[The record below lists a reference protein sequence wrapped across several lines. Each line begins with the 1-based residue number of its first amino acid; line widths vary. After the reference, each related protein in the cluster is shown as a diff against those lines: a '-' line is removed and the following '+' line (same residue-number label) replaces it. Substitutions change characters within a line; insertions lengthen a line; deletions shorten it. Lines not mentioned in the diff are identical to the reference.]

1 MSCKLDRWTRSN
13 LPAIH
18 LENKWIWCYVNKTEA
33 NLASASALAARCVR
47 VIHAQ
52 CVLQFALLSRTLLRS
67 SSNNEPSDPP
77 YRIIFRLCI
86 VSIRFIFNDKQQWFV
101 GMERFEASHG
111 VRDAV
116 TCWLHNGAT
125 QSARTRT
132 ERDTRAWDCAKLEV
146 VHDWKQSRNGNDP
159 YAGSPTNT
167 LLRLLLPLN
176 DPVWASFRYKPNDPK
191 AARKTKPKI
200 SLKHS
205 IGSSDGRCVQRTGT

>member
-1 MSCKLDRWTRSN
+1 M
-13 LPAIH
+13 
-18 LENKWIWCYVNKTEA
+18 
-33 NLASASALAARCVR
+33 AARCVR

-77 YRIIFRLCI
+77 YRIII
-86 VSIRFIFNDKQQWFV
+86 VCLYVYIYVRFIFNDKQQWFV
-101 GMERFEASHG
+101 EWKGLKQDHNNRKANFRCYDLLCDIM
-111 VRDAV
+111 VRHNHHIHEIV
-116 TCWLHNGAT
+116 RSVCWWLNWIK
-125 QSARTRT
+125 SI
-132 ERDTRAWDCAKLEV
+132 K
-146 VHDWKQSRNGNDP
+146 NGNDP

>member
-1 MSCKLDRWTRSN
+1 MLCKQDWSKFSLGW
-13 LPAIH
+13 
-18 LENKWIWCYVNKTEA
+18 
-33 NLASASALAARCVR
+33 ALAARCVR

-77 YRIIFRLCI
+77 YRIVSFLYFRFDSYSMTNNNDLLKGKGLETRQHMNESSRRCLIHMNMSSCFDTYWCDTIISRETI
-86 VSIRFIFNDKQQWFV
+86 VRSWNMLMIDTKSIK
-101 GMERFEASHG
+101 
-111 VRDAV
+111 
-116 TCWLHNGAT
+116 
-125 QSARTRT
+125 
-132 ERDTRAWDCAKLEV
+132 
-146 VHDWKQSRNGNDP
+146 NGNDP

-176 DPVWASFRYKPNDPK
+176 DPVWASFRYIPNDPR